1 VPFDNIIS
9 RADADALIPV
19 PVANEIIGHIADAS
33 AAMSLFRR
41 VPMSAKQR
49 RIPVVSALP
58 LAYFVN
64 GDTGLK
70 QTSEVNWENK
80 FLDAEEI
87 ASIIPIPEA
96 VLDDSQF
103 PIWASVQPMVA
114 EAVGRA
120 LDGAIYFG
128 DQKPASWPGAIVPT
142 AIARGKVVARGSNTA
157 DTGGL
162 AGDFSD
168 LFARVE
174 NDGFD
179 VSGLVLSRAYKGR
192 LRQVRSSIGV
202 QLSEVSV
209 SDVYG
214 IDPRYT
220 LRGMWPTGVN
230 AAEGIA
236 GDYQY
241 GLLGVRQDMTYKILD
256 QAVISDAAGKVIY
269 NLPQQDMLA
278 LRVVARFAFQVGDPI
293 THEAPN
299 AATRYPFAVLRS
311 PASAELGADVEPE
324 ADPEAEEAEAEPESR
339 STKSRR

>member
-1 VPFDNIIS
+1 MPFDNIIS
-9 RADADALIPV
+9 RADADALIPI
-19 PVANEIIGHIADAS
+19 PVANEIIGNIAEQSVAL
-33 AAMSLFRR
+33 ALFRR
-41 VPMSAKQR
+41 VPMSAKQH

-87 ASIIPIPEA
+87 ASIVPIPEA

-103 PIWASVQPMVA
+103 PIWANVQPMVA

-120 LDGAIYFG
+120 LDAAIFFNVN
-128 DQKPASWPGAIVPT
+128 KPASWPGAIVPT
-142 AIARGKVVARGSNTA
+142 AVARGKTVARGTNDA
-157 DTGGL
+157 DAGGL

-168 LFARVE
+168 LYGKVE
-174 NDGFD
+174 GDGFD
-179 VSGLVLSRAYKGR
+179 VTGLVASRLYKGK

-202 QLSEVSV
+202 QLNEVSV
-209 SDVYG
+209 NDVYG
-214 IDPRYT
+214 IAPRYT

-241 GLLGVRQDMTYKILD
+241 GLLGVRQDMTWKILD
-256 QAVISDAAGKVIY
+256 QAVISDDAGKVIY

-278 LRVVARFAFQVGDPI
+278 LRVVARFAWQVGDPI
-293 THEAPN
+293 THERPN
-299 AATRYPFAVLRS
+299 PAQRYPFAVMTGS
-311 PASAELGADVEPE
+311 GTAALGADDEPE
-324 ADPEAEEAEAEPESR
+324 AEPAAEEAEPETR
-339 STKSRR
+339 SARSRR